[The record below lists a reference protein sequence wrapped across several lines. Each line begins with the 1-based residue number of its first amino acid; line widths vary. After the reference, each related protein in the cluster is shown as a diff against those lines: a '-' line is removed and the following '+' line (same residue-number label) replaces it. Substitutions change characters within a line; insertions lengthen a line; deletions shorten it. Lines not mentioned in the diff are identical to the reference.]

1 MAIEFNGK
9 KDVNNL
15 QQIGS
20 ELPKKKNVKPEEVE
34 VEKQV
39 EVDNKFVKEL
49 GEELLTANMA
59 SQYGVK
65 IEPAKQGV
73 KIDREF
79 WGDALDGLKLQD
91 TVIAENTARGISNID
106 NRFAI
111 IDMEQK
117 MKNSPFMKALNKE
130 FGIE

>member
-9 KDVNNL
+9 KDVQNL

-20 ELPKKKNVKPEEVE
+20 ELPAKKKVKAEETE
-34 VEKQV
+34 TEKQV
-39 EVDNKFVKEL
+39 EIDNRFVKEL
-49 GEELLTANMA
+49 GEELLTANLA

-65 IEPAKQGV
+65 FGSRQGT
-73 KIDREF
+73 KIDKEF
-79 WGDALDGLKLQD
+79 WGDALDGLNLKD
-91 TVIAENTARGISNID
+91 TAIAANTEKGIHNII
-106 NRFAI
+106 NEFAI
-111 IDMEQK
+111 MDMEQK